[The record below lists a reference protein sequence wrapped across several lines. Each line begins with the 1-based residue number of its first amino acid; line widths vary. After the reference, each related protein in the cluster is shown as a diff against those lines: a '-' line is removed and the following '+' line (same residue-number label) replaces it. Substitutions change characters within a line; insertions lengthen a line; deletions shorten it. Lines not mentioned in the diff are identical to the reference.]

1 MPRDLLRAAATVPAF
16 ARALPLAAHR
26 LRSAGRLDDADRDER
41 SLGLVTL
48 DWAAARVASV
58 ARDLAVVG
66 AVAREA
72 GTRAFLCKGA
82 ALHGLVY
89 ADPAARPMAD
99 VDLFVP
105 EDDVPAFHRAL
116 LARGFVP
123 AADAGDRVLA
133 YAASRGDPWLLD
145 LGYRSPE
152 AGTVVEVKADPIGV
166 GLPIRRLDVLSEGGE
181 PSPCYAGFLLPSA
194 EAMALQSAFSLSR
207 RETFDLL
214 AYAEMA
220 AFLRARRAAL
230 DPGRALGLL
239 EGEGLFGILRS
250 VLGLTERLFPGSVPR
265 PLLDR
270 RAGPP
275 ESCGRGRDPPGG
287 TGGSLP
293 RSGPRKVWGVD
304 GRWRSRDGRGGGPS
318 PRSRSGAAS
327 RWTELR
333 RRGPSVRCAA
343 SCPEPGPGRPPGPG
357 V

>member
-270 RAGPP
+270 HGRPAGWTP
-275 ESCGRGRDPPGG
+275 RIV
-287 TGGSLP
+287 
-293 RSGPRKVWGVD
+293 RSGPRPPRWDRWVPSSFWAAQGLGGRRPMAFARWAWRRALPPEPFRSRLAVD
-304 GRWRSRDGRGGGPS
+304 GASAP
-318 PRSRSGAAS
+318 GAL
-327 RWTELR
+327 RTLR
-333 RRGPSVRCAA
+333 RFLSRTRAG
-343 SCPEPGPGRPPGPG
+343 
-357 V
+357 